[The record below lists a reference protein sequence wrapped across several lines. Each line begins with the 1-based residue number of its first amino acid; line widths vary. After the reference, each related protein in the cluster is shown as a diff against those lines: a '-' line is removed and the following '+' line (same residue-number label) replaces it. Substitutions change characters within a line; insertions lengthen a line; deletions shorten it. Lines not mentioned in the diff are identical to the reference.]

1 MSFKVDMK
9 VKYLFIFVLYVFIS
23 SCEDVEVAYPGNNQS
38 TKAVAPSGTADW
50 LIPVVDG
57 AGQLDENSATGV
69 AVATLNAEDGNP
81 DDEFIYSIASQ
92 TIDNTS
98 GNYFRIDK
106 EEEGDFKLVLNNGSI
121 NYESLS
127 GSKEV
132 QLVILVE
139 DDSPDK
145 LISNFSLRV
154 EIINVNESP
163 YFINL
168 SSIAPYA
175 DEYVEFS
182 SGNLIWDDIDEGD
195 NPTLN
200 TQGPGWLNISNEGL
214 FSGAPSSSDVGVN
227 SFVLTISDDDN
238 PPISV
243 SEEVNIEVR
252 ENVAPI
258 FINAPS
264 SLSIKVGCWDANESI
279 LVLNWSDP
287 NNSAPNFTGND
298 LVTFSFEEN
307 ISWLN
312 ISDDGNIFC
321 VDAPQNTDAAVSEIE
336 ITVEDNRPNNSK
348 SLTETFDVTVIP
360 NDAPSYTNLNSFAD
374 EMDSG
379 TEYIFEL
386 EYDDPN
392 DDLLAF
398 ELKFAIGN
406 NVFNSGQLGWV
417 SINNSGEITLNPTSS
432 NAGDYTISFIISDEC
447 FEVSEEK
454 AFTIR

>member
-1 MSFKVDMK
+1 MK
-9 VKYLFIFVLYVFIS
+9 VKYLILFVLYLLIS

-38 TKAVAPSGTADW
+38 TKAVAPNGTADW
-50 LIPVVDG
+50 LITQVNGV
-57 AGQLDENSATGV
+57 GQLPENSAAGIDI
-69 AVATLNAEDGNP
+69 ATLNAEDENP
-81 DDEFIYSIASQ
+81 DDEFSYSIASQ
-92 TIDNTS
+92 TIGNTS
-98 GNYFRIDK
+98 GDYFRIEK
-106 EEEGDFKLVLNNGSI
+106 EEDGDFKLVLNNSSI

-127 GSKEV
+127 GVKVVTINIS
-132 QLVILVE
+132 VE

-145 LISNFSLRV
+145 LKSDFSLEV

-168 SSIAPYA
+168 SSITPFA

-195 NPTLN
+195 NPILN

-214 FSGAPSSSDVGVN
+214 FSGSPSSSDVGVN

-258 FINAPS
+258 FENAPS
-264 SLSIKVGCWDANESI
+264 SLSIKVGCYDTNESI
-279 LVLNWSDP
+279 VNLNWRDP
-287 NNSAPNFTGND
+287 NNDAPYFSGND
-298 LVTFSFEEN
+298 LVSFSFNEN

-336 ITVEDNRPNNSK
+336 ITIADNRPSNPK
-348 SLTETFDVTVIP
+348 STTKSFDVTVIA
-360 NDAPSYTNLNSFAD
+360 NDAPSFTNLNGFAD

-392 DDLLAF
+392 DDQVAI

-406 NVFNSGQLGWV
+406 NVFDSDQLGWV
-417 SINNSGEITLNPTSS
+417 SIDNSGEITLSPTSS

-454 AFTIR
+454 SFTIR

>member
-1 MSFKVDMK
+1 MK
-9 VKYLFIFVLYVFIS
+9 VKYLILFVLYLLIS

-38 TKAVAPSGTADW
+38 TKAVAPNGTADW
-50 LIPVVDG
+50 LIAQVNGV
-57 AGQLDENSATGV
+57 GQLPENSAAGIDI
-69 AVATLNAEDGNP
+69 ATLNAEDENP
-81 DDEFIYSIASQ
+81 DDEFSYSIASQ
-92 TIDNTS
+92 TIGNTS
-98 GNYFRIDK
+98 GDYFRIEK
-106 EEEGDFKLVLNNGSI
+106 EEDGDFKLVLNNSSI

-127 GSKEV
+127 GVKAVTIIIS
-132 QLVILVE
+132 VE

-145 LISNFSLRV
+145 LKSDFSLEV

-168 SSIAPYA
+168 SSITPFA

-195 NPTLN
+195 NPILN

-214 FSGAPSSSDVGVN
+214 FSGSPSSSDVGVN

-258 FINAPS
+258 FENAPS
-264 SLSIKVGCWDANESI
+264 SLSIKVGCYDTNESI
-279 LVLNWSDP
+279 VNLNWRDP
-287 NNSAPNFTGND
+287 NNDAPYFSGND
-298 LVTFSFEEN
+298 LVTFSFNEN

-336 ITVEDNRPNNSK
+336 ITIADNRPSNPK
-348 SLTETFDVTVIP
+348 STTKSFDVTVIA
-360 NDAPSYTNLNSFAD
+360 NDAPSFTNLNGFAD

-406 NVFNSGQLGWV
+406 NVFDSDQLGWV
-417 SINNSGEITLNPTSS
+417 SIDNSGEITLNPTSS

-454 AFTIR
+454 SFTIR